1 MGKYILKRIFWMI
14 PVILGVTI
22 LIFTVMY
29 FTPGDPARM
38 LLGNESSIT
47 EEMVAAKRA
56 ELGLDQPYIVQLG
69 TYLSNVFLHGDFGTS
84 YVYNTSVVGE
94 LLKRLPRTL
103 TLGLMCMALQI
114 CIGIPLGVIAAV
126 NHNRLGDRISM
137 LIAMFGVSLPQF
149 WFGLMMVLLFS
160 VHLNLL
166 PASGVGGIEY
176 YILPCIANSFG
187 GIASQAR
194 QTRSSML
201 EVINADY
208 ITTARSKGLSEFDVI
223 IKHALPNAL
232 IPVITV
238 LGHGFAMLLG
248 GAVVIETVFSIP
260 GIGTYMTKAIST
272 RDYPV
277 VEGSVIILAIAFSI
291 IMLLVDLVYAFVDPR
306 IRAQYESQSS
316 RKGKKHEHE

>member
-1 MGKYILKRIFWMI
+1 MGKYIAKRILWMI

-22 LIFTVMY
+22 LIFTIMY
-29 FTPGDPARM
+29 FTPGDPVKM
-38 LLGNESSIT
+38 ILGNETNVT
-47 EEMVAAKRA
+47 EEMIAEKRA

-69 TYLSNVFLHGDFGTS
+69 TYVSNVFLHGDFGTS
-84 YVYNTSVVGE
+84 YIYGTSVLGE

-114 CIGIPLGVIAAV
+114 CVGIPLGVIAAV
-126 NHNRLGDRISM
+126 NHNKLGDRISM

-149 WFGLMMVLLFS
+149 WFGLMLVLLFS
-160 VHLNLL
+160 VHLGWL
-166 PASGVGGIEY
+166 PAYGVGGIQY

-223 IKHALPNAL
+223 VRHALPNAL

-260 GIGTYMTKAIST
+260 GVGTYMTKAIST
-272 RDYPV
+272 RDYPIV
-277 VEGSVIILAIAFSI
+277 QGSVIILAIAFSVV
-291 IMLLVDLVYAFVDPR
+291 MLLVDLVYAFVDPR
-306 IRAQYESQSS
+306 IRAQYENQSG
-316 RKGKKHEHE
+316 RKKGKKA